1 MQPQVQPLPRPPSS
15 PPPCCACSK
24 NGGGGERVLGQPVVP
39 PLAARE
45 PLLQPARRPCSQ
57 RAALA
62 DRSLPLQPARRP
74 LAARSPPLQ
83 PARRS
88 LAARSPTVQPARR
101 QLAARSPPLWP
112 AHSPL
117 GVLLLLEVLRVPRH
131 DGLPDRSLS
140 PRSSCAS
147 GLLNAHAFGVEL
159 PELEAL
165 PLGALELEV
174 LKLLVLAVLDAGGAT
189 SGGTGV
195 GGTVQWRPFFVPP
208 PPSSL
213 PPPDSVLRQVL
224 SLPSSTGL
232 PPSLLS
238 PPPCHSQP
246 QLQPDS
252 PLPNPSPYAEQ
263 TYSFTERREP
273 ESRPAS
279 PVRAVRTGRRV
290 PRPRPPP
297 VHGTHI
303 MALRPSSVP
312 LRVPLLPPPESSL
325 PAIPDPG
332 SDLAR
337 AASPNVSCLL
347 AIVVTDPSFESTAT
361 STLVAELVD
370 FAAACRLDY
379 AGGSKVNKLSN

>member
-1 MQPQVQPLPRPPSS
+1 MVSEQ
-15 PPPCCACSK
+15 
-24 NGGGGERVLGQPVVP
+24 QPVVP

-174 LKLLVLAVLDAGGAT
+174 LKLLVLAVLE
-189 SGGTGV
+189 
-195 GGTVQWRPFFVPP
+195 FLLELEVPKV
-208 PPSSL
+208 L
-213 PPPDSVLRQVL
+213 ELLVLEVLVLAVLELLTLELEVLALGVLRREVL
-224 SLPSSTGL
+224 ELEALCSGDRFSFHRHRRLCRHLTRSFARFL
-232 PPSLLS
+232 
-238 PPPCHSQP
+238 
-246 QLQPDS
+246 LQPDS